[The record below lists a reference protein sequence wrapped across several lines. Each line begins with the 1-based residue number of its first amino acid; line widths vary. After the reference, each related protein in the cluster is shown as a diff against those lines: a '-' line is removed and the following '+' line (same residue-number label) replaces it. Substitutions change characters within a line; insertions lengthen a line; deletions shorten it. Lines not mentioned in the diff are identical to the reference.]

1 MKKRERDASIDT
13 AVIDICRRE
22 VGRLSSRKF
31 FNRIAASED
40 LVLRLNLSRKLE
52 KHRGCVNTVSFNGD
66 GDVLV
71 SGSDDL
77 KVIFWDWENGNVKLS
92 FYSGHD
98 DNIFQAKI
106 MPGTDDRSIVT
117 CAADGQV
124 RHAIIPERG
133 QVVPKLLGK
142 HDRRAHKLA
151 IEPGSPHIF
160 YTCGEDGLVQHFDLR
175 TGVATKL
182 FTCQP
187 VRARSFERF
196 VNLHS
201 IAMDPRNPNLFA
213 IAGSDEYARL
223 YDIRHY
229 KWDSSTDFGKPS
241 DHFCPRHLIG
251 DENLGI
257 TGLAF
262 SDQSELLASYLNDSI
277 YLFSKDMG
285 LGSDVKAISDNNLVS
300 SDSEMET
307 DGKDGP
313 QAYKGHRN
321 CETVKGVNFFGPKCE
336 YVVSGSDCG
345 RMFIWRKS
353 DSELIRVMEADKQVV
368 NCIEAHP
375 HTTMLASS
383 GLERDIKIW
392 TPSAVD
398 KATLPTNIDE
408 VSVSRR
414 FHFFPDCDDDSDEED
429 YSSDESSTNY
439 SDSEEEDDYDE
450 YNNDD
455 DDEDDDDDDDDD
467 EREDDDDDDGEHE
480 DEEEDAEMEEEDDGA
495 TNEHDDSLD
504 DFRDD
509 ED

>member
-1 MKKRERDASIDT
+1 MTSSKKRERDASIDT
-13 AVIDICRRE
+13 AVIDISRRE
-22 VGRLSSRKF
+22 VGRLSTRKF

-40 LVLRLNLSRKLE
+40 LVLRLHLSRKLE

-71 SGSDDL
+71 SGSDDR
-77 KVIFWDWENGNVKLS
+77 KVIFWDWEHGNVKLS

-117 CAADGQV
+117 CAADGQLMQ
-124 RHAIIPERG
+124 G
-133 QVVPKLLGK
+133 YSKLLLRISIPLDHEVAYLGV
-142 HDRRAHKLA
+142 
-151 IEPGSPHIF
+151 
-160 YTCGEDGLVQHFDLR
+160 LVMF
-175 TGVATKL
+175 
-182 FTCQP
+182 
-187 VRARSFERF
+187 F
-196 VNLHS
+196 VQY
-201 IAMDPRNPNLFA
+201 
-213 IAGSDEYARL
+213 EYARL

-241 DHFCPRHLIG
+241 DHFCPRNLIG

-285 LGSDVKAISDNNLVS
+285 LGSDVKAISDNSLVS

-375 HTTMLASS
+375 RTTMLASS

-408 VSVSRR
+408 EIQKPVENI
-414 FHFFPDCDDDSDEED
+414 HELKA
-429 YSSDESSTNY
+429 
-439 SDSEEEDDYDE
+439 
-450 YNNDD
+450 YNI
-455 DDEDDDDDDDDD
+455 
-467 EREDDDDDDGEHE
+467 
-480 DEEEDAEMEEEDDGA
+480 A
-495 TNEHDDSLD
+495 
-504 DFRDD
+504 
-509 ED
+509 